1 MNLNFGILN
10 SIFIDFF
17 VIGGIEKYYI
27 KHPDEFGSER
37 EQCLLWL
44 NRNKINKYD
53 ELPKTNARLEALKE
67 KAFTGGAEKYLWIPP
82 SLPYYEMQ
90 GAYKNSKGFSKILV
104 FSAWEMVPRMIGALV
119 SYEAERLTVGKLVH
133 QIKNQDKKNT
143 GYFADGS
150 RRYPVARLRF
160 NVSNGEV
167 RGMSCLHCFI
177 LQRHFLIC
185 IYRLSH

>member
-1 MNLNFGILN
+1 MLQSSLNKPI
-10 SIFIDFF
+10 
-17 VIGGIEKYYI
+17 
-27 KHPDEFGSER
+27 
-37 EQCLLWL
+37 
-44 NRNKINKYD
+44 
-53 ELPKTNARLEALKE
+53 EALKE

-167 RGMSCLHCFI
+167 RGMSLFA
-177 LQRHFLIC
+177 LLYPSKTLSD
-185 IYRLSH
+185 IYSRSSRTQVD

>member
-1 MNLNFGILN
+1 MSFMKKYKIKEQ
-10 SIFIDFF
+10 
-17 VIGGIEKYYI
+17 IEKYYI

-90 GAYKNSKGFSKILV
+90 GAYKNSKGFSKYL
-104 FSAWEMVPRMIGALV
+104 
-119 SYEAERLTVGKLVH
+119 
-133 QIKNQDKKNT
+133 
-143 GYFADGS
+143 YF
-150 RRYPVARLRF
+150 
-160 NVSNGEV
+160 
-167 RGMSCLHCFI
+167 LHGRWF
-177 LQRHFLIC
+177 HE
-185 IYRLSH
+185 

>member
-1 MNLNFGILN
+1 MSFMKKYKIKEQ
-10 SIFIDFF
+10 
-17 VIGGIEKYYI
+17 IEKYYI

-90 GAYKNSKGFSKILV
+90 GAYF
-104 FSAWEMVPRMIGALV
+104 
-119 SYEAERLTVGKLVH
+119 
-133 QIKNQDKKNT
+133 KNT
-143 GYFADGS
+143 CIFCMGDGS
-150 RRYPVARLRF
+150 TNDRCA
-160 NVSNGEV
+160 
-167 RGMSCLHCFI
+167 CF
-177 LQRHFLIC
+177 L
-185 IYRLSH
+185 

>member
-1 MNLNFGILN
+1 MALLPTGSDKILEINTAEVNIVIKSKKNWSGKMLDQSSLNKPI
-10 SIFIDFF
+10 
-17 VIGGIEKYYI
+17 
-27 KHPDEFGSER
+27 
-37 EQCLLWL
+37 
-44 NRNKINKYD
+44 
-53 ELPKTNARLEALKE
+53 EALKE

-167 RGMSCLHCFI
+167 RGMSLFA
-177 LQRHFLIC
+177 LLYPSKTLSD
-185 IYRLSH
+185 IYSSSSRTQVD